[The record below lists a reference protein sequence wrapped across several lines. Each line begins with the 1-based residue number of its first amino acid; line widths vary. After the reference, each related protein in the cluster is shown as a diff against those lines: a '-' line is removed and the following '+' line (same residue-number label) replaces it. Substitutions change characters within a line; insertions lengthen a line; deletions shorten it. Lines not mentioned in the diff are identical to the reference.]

1 MRKNSMLDVFLTDV
15 KSRVGQVKLVGKG
28 AKEELGQALV
38 ESAIV
43 FVILLLI
50 LMGLVDF
57 GRAYFTFLALQN
69 AAAEGATFGMFHPTW
84 QTHTSSVPD
93 SHNPENIEYR
103 VQHESDNG
111 MVDWS
116 TISVTVESL
125 FPTPGNQITVTVAY
139 DFELITPV
147 GRAIARN
154 EEITLRAS
162 AIQTI
167 IRDDFTPP

>member
-1 MRKNSMLDVFLTDV
+1 MRKNITSDGFLAAV
-15 KSRVGQVKLVGKG
+15 KTRTGRLKPFRKG
-28 AKEELGQALV
+28 EKEELGQALV

-43 FVILLLI
+43 FVVLLLI
-50 LMGLVDF
+50 LLALVDF

-84 QTHTSSVPD
+84 ETHTSSAPD
-93 SHNPENIEYR
+93 SNNPENIEYR
-103 VQHESDNG
+103 VRHESDYG
-111 MVDWS
+111 LVDWS
-116 TISVTVESL
+116 TITVTVDSL

-147 GRAIARN
+147 SQAIARSK
-154 EEITLRAS
+154 EITLQAT

-167 IRDDFTPP
+167 LRDDSPAP